1 MKLEKHEAV
10 LLDSGSEAEDA
21 PEGVAGSA
29 QKSTSNSSST
39 QSTVTLSESYVEP
52 ASLESLIFDQQKMR
66 TVSSSST
73 HAQKLRRESSGAS
86 SDQGGSDFMSMPS
99 TYEHVPFGS
108 RMDADYSSMQ
118 KQHHHAQKENVPVS
132 GSLSKSRRKGSD
144 SSEHLR
150 KSSISE
156 QQSQSLSHN
165 LHKTAR
171 ESRSYYVQGTRSEEM
186 ENVRRWA
193 TSTSSYDG
201 VLHSSS
207 RDEPSVKESVRNLIG
222 MFADLNTKQPHHF
235 PLKMYNTTSS
245 TQLQHPAAPTDNAS
259 PSNQEGALSPNKA
272 GRTSSIPSVGGGR
285 EIRRTRSVSETRQ
298 PVHNRREFSLEP
310 SPYVSADFV
319 SADVNPTVGADEIL
333 TGHGHS
339 RNSGTSGPKSKTGYH
354 VLEKVTKFARGEQCG
369 ACGKNMHVLFAP
381 GLKCTSCKG
390 TYHSKCVQNAMIQR
404 VPCRNHRQIL
414 GFSSVNDENL
424 TTPSSASDKSSS
436 TRRKPKP
443 RKQKT
448 DGDVNISGSS
458 SKGGKFNL
466 TGTSEF
472 TDRTDQI
479 ISGVK
484 ELRQMQEFISNKIY
498 QVSKQKGSAKESRV
512 DRVFEQ
518 ALREFKESLVSHYSV
533 ASKRGDTMP
542 LNIRYKDL
550 IANFTNI
557 METISKNESMTT
569 DSATTMGVNA
579 FRGFLNEFMNTQ
591 RASSGGDEKPSK
603 PPKQRKERRAKDK
616 GGKRQKVDDAID
628 HLGHSFV
635 PMVINIPT
643 ACEIC
648 SSFIMWPIERG
659 VVCQK
664 CKLASHKKCHLK
676 ILSECNEHGQVGGG
690 GTNSSGLTGIFGVP
704 LSNLVSED
712 ASIPLV
718 VDQLIT
724 AIELYGLR
732 MEGLYRKSGVS
743 SRQKELKA
751 DIEDGKEID
760 SELYPVHV
768 LTSVL
773 KSFFREMPE
782 PLLTFELYD
791 EFLRASELSQM
802 EDRINTLFALLK
814 KLPKPNYD
822 LMERLVFHLVRVALH
837 EDKNRMN
844 ANSLAIVFAP
854 CILRTNKM
862 RQVQESLHDI
872 SRQTLCL
879 ETIILEQMKKV
890 KETLSNIESV
900 DTATHSFSYRL
911 NSIRSSKVTTTD

>member
-1 MKLEKHEAV
+1 MSFLCYDAGSNSKVKLEKHEAV
-10 LLDSGSEAEDA
+10 LLDSGSEGDDPGES
-21 PEGVAGSA
+21 VSGSNA
-29 QKSTSNSSST
+29 QKSNSNSSST
-39 QSTVTLSESYVEP
+39 QSTVTLGERSVEP
-52 ASLESLIFDQQKMR
+52 ASLESLLFEHHKMR
-66 TVSSSST
+66 NAPSPKD
-73 HAQKLRRESSGAS
+73 QKLRRESSGAS
-86 SDQGGSDFMSMPS
+86 SDLGAGDFMSMPAS
-99 TYEHVPFGS
+99 YEHIPFGS
-108 RMDADYSSMQ
+108 RTEDFPTMR
-118 KQHHHAQKENVPVS
+118 HLAQKENIS
-132 GSLSKSRRKGSD
+132 SSSKTRRKGSD
-144 SSEHLR
+144 SMEPSR
-150 KSSISE
+150 KSSVSSTE
-156 QQSQSLSHN
+156 QYQLQSLTHTS
-165 LHKTAR
+165 HKTAR
-171 ESRSYYVQGTRSEEM
+171 ETKSYYGTGGRSAEET

-201 VLHSSS
+201 LMQSSGS
-207 RDEPSVKESVRNLIG
+207 DREPSVRESVRNLIG
-222 MFADLNTKQPHHF
+222 MFADMNTKQPTNL
-235 PLKMYNTTSS
+235 PLKMYNTPSGQPPHQPLAES
-245 TQLQHPAAPTDNAS
+245 PTKDGNT
-259 PSNQEGALSPNKA
+259 SPNKA
-272 GRTSSIPSVGGGR
+272 GRTSSIPSVSGGR

-298 PVHNRREFSLEP
+298 PVQSRREFSLEP

-319 SADVNPTVGADEIL
+319 SADVNPVTTDESL
-333 TGHGHS
+333 
-339 RNSGTSGPKSKTGYH
+339 SGTHRHSGTIGPRTKTGYH
-354 VLEKVTKFARGEQCG
+354 LLEKVTKFPRGEQCR
-369 ACGKNMHVLFAP
+369 ACAKNMHVLFAP
-381 GLKCTSCKG
+381 GVKCTSCKG
-390 TYHSKCVQNAMIQR
+390 IYHSKCVQNGMIQR
-404 VPCRNHRQIL
+404 VPCPNNRQL
-414 GFSSVNDENL
+414 LVFSSVNDENL

-436 TRRKPKP
+436 ARRKPKP

-448 DGDVNISGSS
+448 DSDVTL
-458 SKGGKFNL
+458 SKAGKFNL

-484 ELRQMQEFISNKIY
+484 ELRLMQDFISNKIY
-498 QVSKQKGSAKESRV
+498 QLSRLKGSGGKESRV

-557 METISKNESMTT
+557 METASKNESMTN

-579 FRGFLNEFMNTQ
+579 FRGFLNEFMNTS
-591 RASSGGDEKPSK
+591 RSSGGLQDEKPSK
-603 PPKQRKERRAKDK
+603 ASKQRKERRQKDK
-616 GGKRQKVDDAID
+616 GGKRPKVDDAID

-676 ILSECNEHGQVGGG
+676 IMSECNEHGQGGG
-690 GTNSSGLTGIFGVP
+690 GNGNAGGATGIFGAP
-704 LSNLVSED
+704 LASLVVD
-712 ASIPLV
+712 GATIPLV

-743 SRQKELKA
+743 SRQKELKQ

-760 SELYPVHV
+760 CELYPVHV

-782 PLLTFELYD
+782 PLLTFEMYD
-791 EFLRASELSQM
+791 EFLRASELSQQ
-802 EDRINTLFALLK
+802 EDRINTLFAHLK

-822 LMERLVFHLVRVALH
+822 LMERLVFHLVRVAIC

-854 CILRTNKM
+854 CILRTNKT

-900 DTATHSFSYRL
+900 DAAEHSFSVRL
-911 NSIRSSKVTTTD
+911 NSIRSSKVCSQS

>member
-1 MKLEKHEAV
+1 MCTFSAGNSKVKLEKHEAV
-10 LLDSGSEAEDA
+10 LLDSGSEAEET
-21 PEGVAGSA
+21 PEGTA
-29 QKSTSNSSST
+29 QKSGSNSSST
-39 QSTVTLSESYVEP
+39 QSTVNLSENYVEP
-52 ASLESLIFDQQKMR
+52 ASLESLIFDHQMMR
-66 TVSSSST
+66 RAVSPG
-73 HAQKLRRESSGAS
+73 QKLRRESSGAS
-86 SDQGGSDFMSMPS
+86 SDQGNGDFMSMPS
-99 TYEHVPFGS
+99 SYEHVPFGS
-108 RMDADYSSMQ
+108 RSEELSSLTR
-118 KQHHHAQKENVPVS
+118 QHVQKENVPVRS
-132 GSLSKSRRKGSD
+132 SLTKTRRKGSD
-144 SSEHLR
+144 SVEPGR
-150 KSSISE
+150 KGSLSSSE
-156 QQSQSLSHN
+156 QQQHVSLMSHSA
-165 LHKTAR
+165 HRAAR
-171 ESRSYYVQGTRSEEM
+171 ETKSYYGGTSGRSSEEF
-186 ENVRRWA
+186 EHVRRSA

-201 VLHSSS
+201 QIQSTSAGD
-207 RDEPSVKESVRNLIG
+207 REPSVRESVRNLIG
-222 MFADLNTKQPHHF
+222 MFADLNTKHPSQH
-235 PLKMYNTTSS
+235 PLKMYNSSS
-245 TQLQHPAAPTDNAS
+245 TQSQQIPPASESPT
-259 PSNQEGALSPNKA
+259 NQDGTTSPNKA
-272 GRTSSIPSVGGGR
+272 GRTSSIPSVSGGR
-285 EIRRTRSVSETRQ
+285 EIRRTRSVSETR
-298 PVHNRREFSLEP
+298 PAVHNRREFSLEP

-319 SADVNPTVGADEIL
+319 SSDVNPIGPEEML
-333 TGHGHS
+333 SGHGHH
-339 RNSGTSGPKSKTGYH
+339 RHSGTTAPKSKMGYH
-354 VLEKVTKFARGEQCG
+354 MLEKVTKFHRGDACG

-381 GLKCTSCKG
+381 GVRCSSCKG
-390 TYHSKCVQNAMIQR
+390 TYHSKCVQNGMIQR
-404 VPCRNHRQIL
+404 VPCRNNRQML
-414 GFSSVNDENL
+414 VFHSVNDENL
-424 TTPSSASDKSSS
+424 TTPSSASEKSSS

-448 DGDVNISGSS
+448 DGDVPISGSQT
-458 SKGGKFNL
+458 KAGKFNL

-498 QVSKQKGSAKESRV
+498 QVSRREGTVKESRV

-518 ALREFKESLVSHYSV
+518 ALREFKESLVSTYSV
-533 ASKRGDTMP
+533 ASKQGDSMP

-557 METISKNESMTT
+557 IETASKNESMTS

-579 FRGFLNEFMNTQ
+579 FRGFLNEFMNTTKTS
-591 RASSGGDEKPSK
+591 AEEKPSK
-603 PPKQRKERRAKDK
+603 ATKQRKERRSKDK

-676 ILSECNEHGQVGGG
+676 ILVECNEHGNMGGG
-690 GTNSSGLTGIFGVP
+690 GNNAGLSGIFGSP
-704 LSNLVSED
+704 LGSLLAD
-712 ASIPLV
+712 GTAIPLV
-718 VDQLIT
+718 ADQLIT

-743 SRQKELKA
+743 SRVKELKQ
-751 DIEDGKEID
+751 DIEDGKAID
-760 SELYPVHV
+760 CELYPVHV

-773 KSFFREMPE
+773 KSFFRDLPE

-791 EFLRASELSQM
+791 EFLRAAELSQQ

-822 LMERLVFHLVRVALH
+822 LMERLVFHLVRVALY

-854 CILRTNKM
+854 CILRTNKN
-862 RQVQESLHDI
+862 RQVQESLNDI

-879 ETIILEQMKKV
+879 ETVIQEQMKKV
-890 KETLSNIESV
+890 KETLNNIESV
-900 DTATHSFSYRL
+900 DSATHSFSVRL
-911 NSIRSSKVTTTD
+911 NSIRSSKVRI